1 MPFKAHAARR
11 HHIRKQRHRVTNWP
25 EYDASLGQR
34 GSLTFWFTDDATAVW
49 RDLMQDPTFG
59 ESRVY

>member
-1 MPFKAHAARR
+1 MPFKANATRR
-11 HHIRKQRHRVTNWP
+11 HHIPKQRHRVTNWA

-34 GSLTFWFTDDATAVW
+34 GSLTVWFTDDATAVW
-49 RDLMQDPTFG
+49 RDLMQDQTFR